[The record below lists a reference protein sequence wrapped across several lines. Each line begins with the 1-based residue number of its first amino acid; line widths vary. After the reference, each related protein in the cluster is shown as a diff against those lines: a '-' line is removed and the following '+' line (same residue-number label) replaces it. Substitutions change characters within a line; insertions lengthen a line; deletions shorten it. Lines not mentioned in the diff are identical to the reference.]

1 MDDLSDIMPTIKGFN
16 LKRDKDK
23 LLKYIPIKSIKS
35 EVVDEHIRDVDVTP
49 KVKKKKIAEYKR
61 RRRRY

>member
-16 LKRDKDK
+16 LQRDKDK